1 VGAIKR
7 NTLKASDRERERE
20 REREVFIT
28 LKPTSNQIE
37 IWGQAKEP
45 SLALSGSFTI
55 SNLK

>member
-7 NTLKASDRERERE
+7 NTLKASDRERE

-45 SLALSGSFTI
+45 SLALSGSFAI
-55 SNLK
+55 SNLN